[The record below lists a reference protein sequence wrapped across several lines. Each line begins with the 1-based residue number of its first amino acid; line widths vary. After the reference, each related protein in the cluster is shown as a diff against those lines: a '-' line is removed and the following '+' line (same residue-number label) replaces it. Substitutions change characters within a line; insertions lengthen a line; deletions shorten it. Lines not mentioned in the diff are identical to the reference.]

1 MRALTSA
8 IRWRDF
14 SLRREGSDACSDS
27 RCHLASCVEA
37 TSVGVRVRPKR
48 GLARTM
54 YDLRLWIR
62 DTIPGTGR
70 RLPYGERSEHRAARH
85 LKWRGYK
92 IIARNFKAAGAE
104 IDIIVNDRDTI
115 VFVEVK
121 ARMSDALGSPELAVD
136 DRKQYRIR
144 KAAAI
149 FAGRYQNDGRP
160 MRFDVIAIVGD
171 GRGQKLEHRKDA
183 F

>member
-1 MRALTSA
+1 
-8 IRWRDF
+8 
-14 SLRREGSDACSDS
+14 
-27 RCHLASCVEA
+27 
-37 TSVGVRVRPKR
+37 VGVRARPKS

-70 RLPYGERSEHRAARH
+70 RLPYGERSEHVAARH

-92 IIARNFKAAGAE
+92 IIARNFRAAGAE
-104 IDIIVNDRDTI
+104 IDLIMMDRDTL

-121 ARMSDALGSPELAVD
+121 ARMSDRSGPPELAVD
-136 DRKQYRIR
+136 DRKQHRIHR
-144 KAAAI
+144 AAEI
-149 FAGRYQNDGRP
+149 FANRSHAREREI
-160 MRFDVIAIVGD
+160 RFDVVAITGD
-171 GRGQKLEHRKDA
+171 GRGSKLDHLKNA

>member
-1 MRALTSA
+1 M
-8 IRWRDF
+8 
-14 SLRREGSDACSDS
+14 
-27 RCHLASCVEA
+27 
-37 TSVGVRVRPKR
+37 GVRVRPKS

-54 YDLRLWIR
+54 FDLRLWIR

-70 RLPYGERSEHRAARH
+70 RLRYGERSEHLAARH
-85 LKWRGYK
+85 LKWRGYR

-104 IDIIVNDRDTI
+104 IDIIVKDRDTI

-121 ARMSDALGSPELAVD
+121 ARMSDGFGPPEIAVD

-144 KAAAI
+144 RAAEI
-149 FAGRYQNDGRP
+149 FANRYHLNGFANEPP
-160 MRFDVIAIVGD
+160 MRFDIIAISGD
-171 GRGQKLEHRKDA
+171 GRARKVEHLKDA